1 MALLGTP
8 PQFLPPSLTR
18 LPDRLMPVRNAL
30 LAMHP
35 MCLITELIKFH
46 LTKVETRFRT
56 IASTTGVVVLPI
68 FEGCSPPQFPT
79 PTASAAVTQP
89 TARAEI
95 AAVFALYGGWGKHM
109 GGRDRGKGGVLAS
122 SCAVVTMVGAV
133 VDTGVVDTLE
143 ARLENARRCH
153 KANEYGDLP
162 CAVIEAGIC
171 AVWATEHS
179 SRPVSPR
186 PVNTEGGV
194 DAGVNA
200 GGGQVGSSAG
210 GTLRQR
216 GVIHADEVGGVQ
228 ARGVGRRRLQAPRKA
243 TSEVDEA
250 DCRRCRRPT

>member
-109 GGRDRGKGGVLAS
+109 GGRDRGKGGVLVCLGVHSAAAEA
-122 SCAVVTMVGAV
+122 AV
-133 VDTGVVDTLE
+133 E
-143 ARLENARRCH
+143 AA
-153 KANEYGDLP
+153 A
-162 CAVIEAGIC
+162 
-171 AVWATEHS
+171 AT
-179 SRPVSPR
+179 
-186 PVNTEGGV
+186 
-194 DAGVNA
+194 AA
-200 GGGQVGSSAG
+200 A
-210 GTLRQR
+210 
-216 GVIHADEVGGVQ
+216 A
-228 ARGVGRRRLQAPRKA
+228 AAPA
-243 TSEVDEA
+243 PATTSEA
-250 DCRRCRRPT
+250 PAMGLPMTMGTC